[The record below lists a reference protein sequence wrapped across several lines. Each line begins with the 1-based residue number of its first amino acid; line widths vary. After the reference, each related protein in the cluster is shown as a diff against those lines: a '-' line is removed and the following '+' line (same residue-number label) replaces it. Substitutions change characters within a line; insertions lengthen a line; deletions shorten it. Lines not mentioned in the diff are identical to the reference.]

1 MNDLNFTDKF
11 RCGTQGGVEQKYT
24 YYDDGTGVR
33 GLLPRIKEALGK
45 LKAAAAKICKKK

>member
-11 RCGTQGGVEQKYT
+11 RCGTQGGVEQKYN

-33 GLLPRIKEALGK
+33 GLLPRIKDALEK
-45 LKAAAAKICKKK
+45 IKSAAAKVFKK